1 MNKRIVRKK
10 VIFFAV
16 MCGPEKT
23 NPKMQDAE
31 ILEVADKSQK

>member
-1 MNKRIVRKK
+1 M
-10 VIFFAV
+10 IFLAV

-23 NPKMQDAE
+23 GTKMQDAE